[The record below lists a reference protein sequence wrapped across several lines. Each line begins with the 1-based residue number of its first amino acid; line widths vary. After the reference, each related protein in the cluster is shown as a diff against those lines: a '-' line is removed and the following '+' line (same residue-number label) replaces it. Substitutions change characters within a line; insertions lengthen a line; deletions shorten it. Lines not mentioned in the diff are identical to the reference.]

1 MNINISEQHLAVLK
15 FKCEE
20 FNANNRGGQAMSEC
34 DYASMILRDSLAVH
48 AGAVRK
54 TFAFLESPVFTGTV
68 STPASTTAGAGFRI
82 VAGVAPTSPTN
93 GDMWQDGTD
102 LKIRIGGVTKTVTLT

>member
-34 DYASMILRDSLAVH
+34 DYASMILRDALAVH
-48 AGAVRK
+48 EADVSRK
-54 TFAFLESPVFTGTV
+54 LAEFQLAE
-68 STPASTTAGAGFRI
+68 FRKLTKEKQE
-82 VAGVAPTSPTN
+82 AA
-93 GDMWQDGTD
+93 
-102 LKIRIGGVTKTVTLT
+102 LKAANEFQGGNQ